1 MATSDNAQK
10 AGDIPQH
17 KRLAM
22 GEDVTKGKQT
32 SIPTGGSPKGNRG
45 ALSQAR
51 KK

>member
-1 MATSDNAQK
+1 MATSDTAQK
-10 AGDIPQH
+10 TGDIPQH

-32 SIPTGGSPKGNRG
+32 SIPTGGASKGNRG
-45 ALSQAR
+45 ALSQAQ